1 MCPSSASSSTSS
13 ASRDSISISI
23 STKDLEE
30 EVLAGGSDGDSEVYG
45 TEETGDGGGD
55 SLADVDFFKEMRKLM
70 FKEVLRHILLYLL
83 FLLVLVVV
91 RRKVAPSSMLA
102 PSSSP
107 AEDMIAWTVTKVEET
122 GRTRLIVVAF

>member
-30 EVLAGGSDGDSEVYG
+30 EVLAGGSDGDSEVYD

-70 FKEVLRHILLYLL
+70 FKVVLRHILLYFL
-83 FLLVLVVV
+83 FLPVVV

-107 AEDMIAWTVTKVEET
+107 AEDMIAWTVIKVEET
-122 GRTRLIVVAF
+122 GRTRLIGVAF